1 MARGA
6 SHGRK
11 FNLYYSSMSRGHSG
25 DGRLA
30 CLAAD
35 ACQVKRR
42 PDFVVLAQRYADCAF
57 VHITRGEQAINE
69 KERLYHAATAG
80 EYLLLAKGE
89 LRAARARRHRR
100 LRRSV
105 LPTRERP

>member
-1 MARGA
+1 
-6 SHGRK
+6 
-11 FNLYYSSMSRGHSG
+11 MSLDHCGH
-25 DGRLA
+25 DRLA
-30 CLAAD
+30 CLAAEK
-35 ACQVKRR
+35 CKVKPR

-80 EYLLLAKGE
+80 EYLLLAEGE